1 MVGVFEGFL
10 QCGGHL
16 AGSFEPRLSLM
27 RALGDEWASVSLA
40 VKLKGGYLMVQLQ
53 ASVSS

>member
-10 QCGGHL
+10 QRGGHL
-16 AGSFEPRLSLM
+16 AGPLASRLSPI

-40 VKLKGGYLMVQLQ
+40 VKLKGCYLMVQLQ